1 MTRVY
6 IGLGSNMGNRV
17 EHLHQALTRLDTLF
31 ELDQLS
37 PVYETPPKYVE
48 DQSPFLNMSVSG
60 ETSLN
65 PLQLL
70 AQLKALE
77 IEIGRMPSE
86 ERYGPRIID
95 LDILFFGNIVVAK
108 LELSIPHPLMPE
120 REFVLRPLA
129 DIAAGFRHP
138 VSGQTVVQMLAAL
151 EGQPE
156 ASLFVIDV

>member
-17 EHLHQALTRLDTLF
+17 EHLHQALTHLDTLF

-37 PVYETPPKYVE
+37 PVYETAPKYVE
-48 DQSPFLNMSVSG
+48 DQSPFLNMAVSG
-60 ETSLN
+60 ETSLD

-77 IEIGRMPSE
+77 IEIGRVPSE
-86 ERYGPRIID
+86 ERYGPRAID
-95 LDILFFGNIVVAK
+95 LDILFFSDVVVANP
-108 LELSIPHPLMPE
+108 ELSIPHPLMPE

-151 EGQPE
+151 KGEPE

>member
-37 PVYETPPKYVE
+37 PVYETAPKYVE
-48 DQSPFLNMSVSG
+48 DQSPFLNMAVSG
-60 ETSLN
+60 ETSLD

-77 IEIGRMPSE
+77 IEIGRVPSE
-86 ERYGPRIID
+86 ERYGPRAID
-95 LDILFFGNIVVAK
+95 LDILFFSDVVVANP
-108 LELSIPHPLMPE
+108 ELSIPHPLMPE

-129 DIAAGFRHP
+129 DIAAGFCHP

-151 EGQPE
+151 EGEPE

>member
-6 IGLGSNMGNRV
+6 IGLGSNMGDRV
-17 EHLHQALTRLDTLF
+17 ENLHQALTRLDTLF
-31 ELDQLS
+31 QLDQLS

-48 DQSPFLNMSVSG
+48 DQSPFLNMVVSG

-70 AQLKALE
+70 ETLKAFE
-77 IEIGRMPSE
+77 ADIGRVPSA
-86 ERYGPRIID
+86 ERYGPRVID
-95 LDILFFGNIVVAK
+95 LDILFFGDAVVARP
-108 LELSIPHPLMPE
+108 ELSIPHPLMSE

-138 VSGQTVVQMLAAL
+138 ATGQTVVQMLAAL
-151 EGQPE
+151 EGESE

>member
-6 IGLGSNMGNRV
+6 IGLGSHMGNRV
-17 EHLHQALTRLDTLF
+17 EHLHQALTHLDTLF

-37 PVYETPPKYVE
+37 PVYETAPKYVE
-48 DQSPFLNMSVSG
+48 DQSPFLNMAVSG
-60 ETSLN
+60 ETSLD

-77 IEIGRMPSE
+77 IEIGRVPSE
-86 ERYGPRIID
+86 ERYGPRAID
-95 LDILFFGNIVVAK
+95 LDILFFSDVVVANP
-108 LELSIPHPLMPE
+108 ELSIPHPLMPE

-129 DIAAGFRHP
+129 DIAAGFCHP

-151 EGQPE
+151 KGEPE

>member
-37 PVYETPPKYVE
+37 PVYETAPKYVE
-48 DQSPFLNMSVSG
+48 DQSPFLNMAVSG
-60 ETSLN
+60 ETSLD

-77 IEIGRMPSE
+77 IEIGRVPSE
-86 ERYGPRIID
+86 ERYGPRAID
-95 LDILFFGNIVVAK
+95 LDILFFSDVVVANP
-108 LELSIPHPLMPE
+108 ELSIPHPLMPE

-151 EGQPE
+151 KGEPE

>member
-17 EHLHQALTRLDTLF
+17 EHLHQVLTRLDTLL

-37 PVYETPPKYVE
+37 PVYETAPKYVE
-48 DQSPFLNMSVSG
+48 DQSPFLNMAVSG
-60 ETSLN
+60 ETSLD
-65 PLQLL
+65 PFQLL

-77 IEIGRMPSE
+77 IEIGRVPSE
-86 ERYGPRIID
+86 ERYGPRAID
-95 LDILFFGNIVVAK
+95 LDILFFSDVVVANP
-108 LELSIPHPLMPE
+108 ELFIPHPLMPE

-138 VSGQTVVQMLAAL
+138 LSGQTVVQMLAAL
-151 EGQPE
+151 KGEPE